1 MLLPIPDHPRPS
13 KEDLFEHGLHLRM
26 TLLSLIELM
35 DGAEIASVK
44 WVDVFAWFAERGGW
58 ARPVMERK

>member
-1 MLLPIPDHPRPS
+1 
-13 KEDLFEHGLHLRM
+13 LFEHGLHLRM